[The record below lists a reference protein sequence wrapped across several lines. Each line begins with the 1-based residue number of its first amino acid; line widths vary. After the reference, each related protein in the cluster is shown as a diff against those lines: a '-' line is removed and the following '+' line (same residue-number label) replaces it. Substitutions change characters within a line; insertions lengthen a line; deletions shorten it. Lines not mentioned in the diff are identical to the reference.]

1 MTKNG
6 KPTTFITREQVS
18 STTQVKVWAR
28 AAGRCTLCARSVL
41 DSRSFFHTV
50 LTGQMAHNVG
60 ATATHGSPRSSS
72 NLSLKERSLE
82 RNLLLLCP
90 DCHRMIDDKV
100 TEGLYTRELLE
111 AKKSEHELR
120 VAKATNFEVLRRT
133 MVVTTRSRIRGT
145 NTAISEREVA
155 EAMVDA
161 GLVVHVND
169 GRPVHIVIKFDDDEQ
184 DPWVWDRGMKQIR
197 DAIQELK
204 HTGEEGRVDH
214 VSLFPLA
221 PIPLLVYLGSR
232 LDDKLS
238 VSLFDRHRGGQRNAW
253 CWPKPTGTSPTF
265 QVLKQSSPGSETEV
279 VAAVSVSGSISHGD
293 LPEDLGSLPLVTL
306 SPVTGR
312 PAPGLI
318 GSEDTLDEFSQAWRL
333 LLAEVEAQWPLATR
347 LHVIAAVPASAA
359 IRMGQHRM
367 RDVQPGFVVYQRT
380 DTGTYS
386 ATPEIR
392 D

>member
-6 KPTTFITREQVS
+6 KATTFIAREKVS
-18 STTQVKVWAR
+18 PTTQVKVWAR

-50 LTGQMAHNVG
+50 LIGQMAHNVG
-60 ATATHGSPRSSS
+60 ATDNDGSPRSASD
-72 NLSLKERSLE
+72 LTLKERSLE
-82 RNLLLLCP
+82 GNLLLLCP

-100 TEGLYTRELLE
+100 NEGLYTQDLLE

-120 VAKATNFEVLRRT
+120 VAKATNFEILRRT
-133 MVVTTRSRIRGT
+133 MVVTTKSRVRGT
-145 NTAISEREVA
+145 NTTVSEREVA

-161 GLVVHVND
+161 GLVAHMSD

-184 DPWVWDRGMKQIR
+184 DSWVWDRGIKQIR
-197 DAIQELK
+197 DALEELN
-204 HTGEEGRVDH
+204 HAGEDGRVDH

-232 LDDKLS
+232 LDDKLTVS
-238 VSLFDRHRGGQRNAW
+238 VFDRHRGGHRNVW
-253 CWPKPTGTSPTF
+253 CWPKQDGPAPTF
-265 QVLKQSSPGSETEV
+265 QVETQSSQGSETEV
-279 VAAVSVSGSISHGD
+279 VAAVSVSGSVSVGD
-293 LPEDLGSLPLVTL
+293 LPEDLSPLPLITL
-306 SPVTGR
+306 APQSGSA
-312 PAPGLI
+312 APGLI
-318 GSEDTLDEFSQAWRL
+318 GSEVALDAFSKAWRQ
-333 LLAEVEAQWPLATR
+333 LLADVEALWPQATQ

-367 RDVQPGFVVYQRT
+367 RDVHPGFIVYQRT
-380 DTGTYS
+380 DTGSYS